1 MIKQNKIILKLR
13 KLTKFS
19 ILLCKEALTINK
31 WDIKKSIEYLRNKF
45 KSKLKNNN
53 YKINNGIVISKI
65 NNEKNIGVIIKINV
79 NSDYIINNIY
89 FKNFIK
95 KIIKI
100 SFKSNINN
108 IKDLLNNSIVN
119 NEILDKN
126 IMFKEKIIISNFYKI
141 NCDYINNYN
150 HHNYKFSSIVGF
162 KINYKIISNLNYKF
176 IYYISKNISIYI
188 IINNLIINNKKYLIK
203 LNKYLFSKDFFINN
217 KKIFY
222 KFKYN
227 HKKFLYI
234 FKNNIKIKYFK
245 YYLVS

>member
-1 MIKQNKIILKLR
+1 MNKKNIIILKLR

-19 ILLCKEALTINK
+19 ILLCKKALTINK
-31 WDIKKSIEYLRNKF
+31 WDIKKSIEYLRKKF

-53 YKINNGIVISKI
+53 YKINNGIVLSKI
-65 NNEKNIGVIIKINV
+65 NKKKNIGVIIKINV
-79 NSDYIINNIY
+79 NSDFIINNIN

-108 IKDLLNNSIVN
+108 IKDLLKNSIVK

-126 IMFKEKIIISNFYKI
+126 IMFKDTIIISNFYKI
-141 NCDYINNYN
+141 KCDYINNYN
-150 HHNYKFSSIVGF
+150 HHNYKFSSIVGL
-162 KINYKIISNLNYKF
+162 KINYKNIYNLNYNF
-176 IYYISKNISIYI
+176 IYYISKNIAIYI
-188 IINNLIINNKKYLIK
+188 IINNLIINNKKFLIK
-203 LNKYLFSKDFFINN
+203 LNKYFFSKEFFINN

-245 YYLVS
+245 YYLIN

>member
-1 MIKQNKIILKLR
+1 MKKKNSLILKLR
-13 KLTKFS
+13 KFTKFS
-19 ILLCKEALTINK
+19 ILLCKKALKKNK
-31 WDIKKSIEYLRNKF
+31 WDIKKSIEYLRKKIN
-45 KSKLKNNN
+45 SKLKNNN

-65 NNEKNIGVIIKINV
+65 NRNKNIGVIIKINV
-79 NSDYIINNIY
+79 NSDFIINNIY

-108 IKDLLNNSIVN
+108 IKDLLKNSIVK

-126 IMFKEKIIISNFYKI
+126 LMFKETIIISNFYKI
-141 NCDYINNYN
+141 KCDYINFYN
-150 HHNYKFSSIVGF
+150 HHNYKFSSIVGL
-162 KINYKIISNLNYKF
+162 KINYKNIYNLNYKF
-176 IYYISKNISIYI
+176 INYISKKISIYI
-188 IINNLIINNKKYLIK
+188 ITNNFIINNKKNLIK
-203 LNKYLFSKDFFINN
+203 LNKYFFSKDFFINN

-222 KFKYN
+222 KFNYN

-234 FKNNIKIKYFK
+234 FENNIKIKYFK